1 MYYAQNYIPR
11 IDDTATKWFIWSYLA
26 IKSAVS
32 VGIVIYLM
40 LGILTLASVRE
51 RGGWKLLG
59 RTVFERYFTATLI
72 IFIAIYIYAGRINYL
87 PRKELV
93 EASKLDCNELRA
105 FLDSKN
111 EKRIRELSE
120 DKLNLSKGVEKRI
133 NEGIDRIFAA
143 ADPGIEQFLD
153 WHFSVLGEYQQLG
166 AMIAPKVTQGAA
178 KKLQMYV
185 MNRINNE
192 LQSFGETIDSDVLA
206 YVNES
211 SIKTGQD
218 IHKNPEMSKC
228 FPSVDLSPL
237 TFQKIPVDVGQPQSI
252 MAGGAI
258 AALIAKKTAAKL
270 TAKTVGKAAGK
281 YAATFATGMTAAG
294 LCGPFA
300 PVCGIGAAAVT
311 WFAMDVAI
319 VTADELMTRD
329 ELRQDIRNE
338 LNKQKAKVRQEMISL
353 KLGGISERYDLMKR
367 QFNIPN
373 DGIKSDSQTICSGPQ
388 GTSGYSIC
396 R

>member
-1 MYYAQNYIPR
+1 
-11 IDDTATKWFIWSYLA
+11 
-26 IKSAVS
+26 
-32 VGIVIYLM
+32 
-40 LGILTLASVRE
+40 
-51 RGGWKLLG
+51 
-59 RTVFERYFTATLI
+59 
-72 IFIAIYIYAGRINYL
+72 
-87 PRKELV
+87 
-93 EASKLDCNELRA
+93 
-105 FLDSKN
+105 
-111 EKRIRELSE
+111 
-120 DKLNLSKGVEKRI
+120 
-133 NEGIDRIFAA
+133 
-143 ADPGIEQFLD
+143 
-153 WHFSVLGEYQQLG
+153 
-166 AMIAPKVTQGAA
+166 
-178 KKLQMYV
+178 
-185 MNRINNE
+185 
-192 LQSFGETIDSDVLA
+192 
-206 YVNES
+206 
-211 SIKTGQD
+211 
-218 IHKNPEMSKC
+218 
-228 FPSVDLSPL
+228 
-237 TFQKIPVDVGQPQSI
+237 